1 MNTILVAIGP
11 RELKDRKFHRLAQ
24 KFIDNRSRL
33 HFEPVIFNDRVRQ
46 EVACDLMKFSLIDS
60 ALELDFDALSH
71 ADTSDF
77 VEPEMFHRFGRGG
90 ALRIEHGTLG
100 HDGDDGFHAAT
111 ISCPA
116 LAHKPIMIFC
126 G

>member
-1 MNTILVAIGP
+1 
-11 RELKDRKFHRLAQ
+11 
-24 KFIDNRSRL
+24 
-33 HFEPVIFNDRVRQ
+33 
-46 EVACDLMKFSLIDS
+46 MKFSLIDS
-60 ALELDFDALSH
+60 ALEFDFDALSH

-77 VEPEMFHRFGRGG
+77 LESKMFHRFSRRG
-90 ALRIEHGTLG
+90 ALRVEHGRLG

-126 G
+126 GQCGERRRWQQ